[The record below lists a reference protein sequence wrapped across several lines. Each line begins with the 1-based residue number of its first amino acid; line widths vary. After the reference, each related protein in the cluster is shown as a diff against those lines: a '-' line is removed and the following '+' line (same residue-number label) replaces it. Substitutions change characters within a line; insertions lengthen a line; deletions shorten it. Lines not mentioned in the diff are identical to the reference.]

1 MGRNVFCYNDNIT
14 EFVIHDN
21 MTHVGYQC
29 FMRCENLSKLTI
41 GEQVNNIDSM
51 AFYGCSSLSEII
63 AKGSKAPTVNYA
75 AFDGVKNNGKVYY
88 PQGSD
93 YSKWENDN
101 DLSGWEFI
109 SQ

>member
-1 MGRNVFCYNDNIT
+1 
-14 EFVIHDN
+14 
-21 MTHVGYQC
+21 
-29 FMRCENLSKLTI
+29 MRCENLSKLTI

-63 AKGSKAPTVNYA
+63 AKGSTAPTVNYSV
-75 AFDGVKNNGKVYY
+75 FDGVKNNGKVYY

-93 YSKWENDN
+93 YSEWENDN